1 MAGSRADGAHVPP
14 IARLERFT
22 RVAST
27 QDVVRAWL
35 AEGQAEICLAI
46 ADQQTAGRGRLG
58 RRWLAPPGRA
68 LLVSAGFR
76 PLDLPLA
83 QAWRLPAVTAMAM
96 LDAATALLPPGA
108 ERLALKWPN
117 DIVAVQEGRP
127 RKVGGV
133 LAETEV
139 DGQRVVSAV
148 VGLGVNVDWPATD
161 FPPQLAVTMSSLREA
176 GCGPVDREILLSSWL
191 AHLAPLYGQLL
202 AGRFDGRRWA
212 DAQVTTAADV
222 TVETGRSRLQ
232 GRAVGVDIESGALLL
247 LEPASGEVR
256 SVGAGEVVACI
267 VGGSARPL

>member
-1 MAGSRADGAHVPP
+1 MAGSRADGAQVPP

-22 RVAST
+22 QVAST
-27 QDVVRAWL
+27 QEVVRAWL

-58 RRWLAPPGRA
+58 RRWLAPPGCA

-83 QAWRLPAVTAMAM
+83 QAWRLPAVTSMAM

-117 DIVAVQEGRP
+117 DIVTVRQGRL

-133 LAETEV
+133 LAETEA
-139 DGQRVVSAV
+139 DGERLVSAV
-148 VGLGVNVDWPATD
+148 VGLGVNVDWPAMA
-161 FPPQLAVTMSSLREA
+161 FPPQLAATMGSLREA
-176 GCGPVDREILLSSWL
+176 GHGPVDREILLSSWL
-191 AHLAPLYGQLL
+191 ARLAPLYGQLL
-202 AGRFDGRRWA
+202 AGHFDGRRWA

-222 TVETGRSRLQ
+222 TVETGSSRLQ
-232 GRAVGVDIESGALLL
+232 GRAVGVDIESGALLV

-256 SVGAGEVVACI
+256 SVGVGEVVACI
-267 VGGSARPL
+267 VGGSAWPL

>member
-1 MAGSRADGAHVPP
+1 MAGSRAAGAPVPP
-14 IARLERFT
+14 IARLERFS

-27 QDVVRAWL
+27 QDVVRDWL
-35 AEGQAEICLAI
+35 AEGQAEICLAV

-58 RRWLAPPGRA
+58 RRWLAPSGRA

-83 QAWRLPAVTAMAM
+83 QAWRLPAVSAMAM
-96 LDAATALLPPGA
+96 LDAATALLGPTV

-117 DIVAVQEGRP
+117 DIVTLREGRL

-133 LAETEV
+133 LAEIDT
-139 DGQRVVSAV
+139 DGERLVSAV
-148 VGLGVNVDWPATD
+148 VGLGLNVDWPATD
-161 FPPQLAVTMSSLREA
+161 FPAELAATMGSLREA
-176 GCGPVDREILLSSWL
+176 GHGPVDRETLLSSWL

-212 DAQVTTAADV
+212 QAQVTTAADV
-222 TVETGRSRLQ
+222 TVETGSRRLQ
-232 GRAVGVDIESGALLL
+232 GRAVGVDSESGALLV

-256 SVGAGEVVACI
+256 SVGVGEVVACI

>member
-1 MAGSRADGAHVPP
+1 MAGWRADGAHIPA

-35 AEGQAEICLAI
+35 AEGQAEICLAV

-58 RRWLAPPGRA
+58 RRWLAPSGRA

-83 QAWRLPAVTAMAM
+83 QAWRLPAVAAMAV

-117 DIVAVQEGRP
+117 DIVTVREGRL

-133 LAETEV
+133 LAETEA
-139 DGQRVVSAV
+139 DGERLISVV
-148 VGLGVNVDWPATD
+148 VGLGLNVDWPATD
-161 FPPQLAVTMSSLREA
+161 FPPHLATTMGSLREA
-176 GCGPVDREILLSSWL
+176 GAGAIDREIVLTTWL
-191 AHLAPLYGQLL
+191 AHLAPLYGQLR
-202 AGRFDGRRWA
+202 AGRFDGQRWA

-222 TVETGRSRLQ
+222 TVETGGSQLQ
-232 GRAVGVDIESGALLL
+232 GRAVGVDIESGALLV
-247 LEPASGEVR
+247 LETASGEVR
-256 SVGAGEVVACI
+256 SVGVGEVVACI

>member
-1 MAGSRADGAHVPP
+1 MAGSRADGAQVPP

-22 RVAST
+22 QVAST
-27 QDVVRAWL
+27 QEVVRAWL

-58 RRWLAPPGRA
+58 RRWLAPPGCA

-96 LDAATALLPPGA
+96 LDAATALLSPGA

-117 DIVAVQEGRP
+117 DIVTVRQGRL

-133 LAETEV
+133 LAETEA
-139 DGQRVVSAV
+139 DGERLVSAV
-148 VGLGVNVDWPATD
+148 VGLGVNVDWPATA
-161 FPPQLAVTMSSLREA
+161 FPPQLAATMGSLREA
-176 GCGPVDREILLSSWL
+176 GHGPVDREILLSSWL
-191 AHLAPLYGQLL
+191 ARLAPLYGQLL
-202 AGRFDGRRWA
+202 AGHFDGRRWA

-222 TVETGRSRLQ
+222 TVETGSSRLQ
-232 GRAVGVDIESGALLL
+232 GRAVGVDIESGALLV

-256 SVGAGEVVACI
+256 SVGVGEVVACI
-267 VGGSARPL
+267 VGGSAWPL